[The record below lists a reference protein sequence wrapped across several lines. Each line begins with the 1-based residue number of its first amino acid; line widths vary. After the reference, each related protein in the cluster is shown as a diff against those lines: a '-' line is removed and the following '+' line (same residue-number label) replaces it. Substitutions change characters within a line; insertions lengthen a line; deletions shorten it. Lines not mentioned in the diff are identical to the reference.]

1 MVMAAKNGVV
11 LAGNNEDWKN
21 PNTRFTVVPASLGRF
36 GCLHF
41 GFDDGFPQ
49 GGMNERGLFIDANAV
64 ALMGWKADPAKSPLS
79 RDGIL
84 EILQT
89 CATIADVRAFFEKY
103 DFLGLSR
110 ARFPV
115 ADREG
120 GSMVVEYAQGQ
131 VRFVKEPAWFQ
142 VSTNFLRTDY
152 PGTEVPC
159 NRFRI
164 ATKMM
169 TAADK
174 LDVSLIRA
182 VLSATHQEGEYP
194 TVYSNIYDLKAGLV
208 TIYHFHNFEEAVT
221 LNMAEELKKGARTV
235 ELASLFQVQPHAAKV
250 FLDQQVQ
257 PTYPV
262 LVETYNTK
270 GAAAALAQYAQMRRE
285 VRWISR
291 YDIGEDP
298 ILKFVGLMMSKG
310 EAQTALA
317 MSRELSLSFPQSWR
331 AHEAIARAHLVL
343 GNTAEAIASLRRSL
357 EINPQNSSAAA
368 TLKELEKKTSAT
380 CTAWGGPKP
389 WPKPSGWER
398 LVFLKLEGRADYPA
412 A

>member
-1 MVMAAKNGVV
+1 M
-11 LAGNNEDWKN
+11 
-21 PNTRFTVVPASLGRF
+21 
-36 GCLHF
+36 
-41 GFDDGFPQ
+41 
-49 GGMNERGLFIDANAV
+49 
-64 ALMGWKADPAKSPLS
+64 
-79 RDGIL
+79 
-84 EILQT
+84 
-89 CATIADVRAFFEKY
+89 
-103 DFLGLSR
+103 
-110 ARFPV
+110 
-115 ADREG
+115 
-120 GSMVVEYAQGQ
+120 
-131 VRFVKEPAWFQ
+131 RFVKEPAWFQ

>member
-21 PNTRFTVVPASLGRF
+21 PNTRFTVVPASPGRF

-64 ALMGWKADPAKSPLS
+64 ALTGWKADPAKSPLS

-235 ELASLFQVQPHAAKV
+235 ELASLFQSLPQPEADWN
-250 FLDQQVQ
+250 L
-257 PTYPV
+257 
-262 LVETYNTK
+262 
-270 GAAAALAQYAQMRRE
+270 GR
-285 VRWISR
+285 SR
-291 YDIGEDP
+291 AG
-298 ILKFVGLMMSKG
+298 
-310 EAQTALA
+310 
-317 MSRELSLSFPQSWR
+317 
-331 AHEAIARAHLVL
+331 
-343 GNTAEAIASLRRSL
+343 GN
-357 EINPQNSSAAA
+357 
-368 TLKELEKKTSAT
+368 
-380 CTAWGGPKP
+380 
-389 WPKPSGWER
+389 GWC
-398 LVFLKLEGRADYPA
+398 F
-412 A
+412 